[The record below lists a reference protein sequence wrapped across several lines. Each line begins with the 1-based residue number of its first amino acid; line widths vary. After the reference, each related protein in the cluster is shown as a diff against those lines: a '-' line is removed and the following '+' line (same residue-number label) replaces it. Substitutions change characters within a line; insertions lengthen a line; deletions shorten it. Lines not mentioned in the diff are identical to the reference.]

1 MNRNMAAIYRILKAL
16 ESSLDDMEFDGE
28 RISAN
33 ALGITRGRRDSLMAM
48 LAEEGYIDGVTVRYY
63 DNERAVMVG
72 PRPRIT
78 LKGLEYL
85 ADNAAMARAARAAKG
100 IRDMLP

>member
-1 MNRNMAAIYRILKAL
+1 MNGNMAAIYRILRAL
-16 ESSLDDMEFDGE
+16 ESSMDDIEFDGE

-33 ALGITRGRRDSLMAM
+33 ALGITRERRDSLLAM
-48 LAEEGYIDGVTVRYY
+48 LAEAGYVDGVAVRYY
-63 DNERAVMVG
+63 DNERAVVVG

-85 ADNAAMARAARAAKG
+85 ADNSAMARAARAARG

>member
-1 MNRNMAAIYRILKAL
+1 M
-16 ESSLDDMEFDGE
+16 DDVEFDGE

-33 ALGITRGRRDSLMAM
+33 ALGITRERRDSLLAM
-48 LAEEGYIDGVTVRYY
+48 LAEAGYVDGVTVRYY
-63 DNERAVMVG
+63 DNERAVIAG

-85 ADNAAMARAARAAKG
+85 SDNSAMARAARAAKG
-100 IRDMLP
+100 IRDILP

>member
-33 ALGITRGRRDSLMAM
+33 ALGITRERRDSLMAM

-63 DNERAVMVG
+63 DNERAVMIG

-85 ADNAAMARAARAAKG
+85 ADNVAMARAARAAKG